1 MQIFA
6 SMIFASAINS
16 ARCSAKLADRARA
29 KGFGRYQAA
38 SAALW
43 RPYYAYDYGYP
54 YSARRQVPSGQGT
67 AAKGSAGGGRWADSA
82 LGSQRIAATAPII
95 ESIAEHNLSIPLPP
109 LPVWAACCHSGVTLI
124 NLGNLVRS

>member
-1 MQIFA
+1 VQIFA
-6 SMIFASAINS
+6 SMIFVSAINS
-16 ARCSAKLADRARA
+16 ARCSAKLADRSRA

-54 YSARRQVPSGQGT
+54 YSARRQVPKSGPGT

-82 LGSQRIAATAPII
+82 LGSRESRRQHQLSRALPSII
-95 ESIAEHNLSIPLPP
+95 
-109 LPVWAACCHSGVTLI
+109 
-124 NLGNLVRS
+124 